1 MYKNIEQDI
10 SNVIM
15 TQNKKNREINLKL
28 NIENKK
34 LDMDIL
40 KKFNIYKILGKLN
53 DNLLESV
60 IFKEETETTAK
71 ILFLFKPINKD
82 LGIGPK
88 YMYIQARKIEQHNNI
103 KIICENEDLNK
114 TETEYSN
121 YNPILWEFSVINIE
135 FINKHKVSINS
146 LFKID
151 INEDLPIYMESLP
164 GTMMK
169 KIFTNLKLFIENL
182 S

>member
-1 MYKNIEQDI
+1 MYKNIEEDI
-10 SNVIM
+10 SSVLM
-15 TQNKKNREINLKL
+15 TQNKKKREINLKL

-34 LDMDIL
+34 IDMDIL
-40 KKFNIYKILGKLN
+40 KQFNIYKILGKLN
-53 DNLLESV
+53 DNLLETV
-60 IFKEETETTAK
+60 IFKEETKTTAK

-82 LGIGPK
+82 MGIGAK
-88 YMYIQARKIEQHNNI
+88 YMYIQARKIEQNNNI
-103 KIICENEDLNK
+103 KIICENEFLSNQ
-114 TETEYSN
+114 EIEYSN
-121 YNPILWEFSVINIE
+121 YNPILCEFSVINIE

-146 LFKID
+146 LFKIN

>member
-10 SNVIM
+10 SNVLM
-15 TQNKKNREINLKL
+15 KQNKEKKEINLNL
-28 NIENKK
+28 SIENKK
-34 LDMDIL
+34 INMDML

-53 DNLLESV
+53 DNLLENV
-60 IFKEETETTAK
+60 VFKEETENTAK

-82 LGIGPK
+82 LGIGSK
-88 YMYIQARKIEQHNNI
+88 YMYIQARKIEKNNNI
-103 KIICENEDLNK
+103 KIICQNEELYNK
-114 TETEYSN
+114 EIEYKK
-121 YNPILWEFSVINIE
+121 YNPILCELSVINIE
-135 FINKHKVSINS
+135 FINKHKVTINS

>member
-10 SNVIM
+10 SNVLM
-15 TQNKKNREINLKL
+15 TQNKKKREIQLKL
-28 NIENKK
+28 YVENEKVNMNILN
-34 LDMDIL
+34 
-40 KKFNIYKILGKLN
+40 KFNIYKILGKLN
-53 DNLLESV
+53 DNLLENV
-60 IFKEETETTAK
+60 IFKEETETTSK

-88 YMYIQARKIEQHNNI
+88 YMYIHARKVEQNNNI
-103 KIICENEDLNK
+103 KIVCENETLNPD
-114 TETEYSN
+114 EYKN
-121 YNPILWEFSVINIE
+121 YKQILCDFSVINIE
-135 FINKHKVSINS
+135 FINNHKVFINS
-146 LFKID
+146 LFQID

-169 KIFTNLKLFIENL
+169 KIFSNLKLFIENL

>member
-1 MYKNIEQDI
+1 MYKNIEHDI

-15 TQNKKNREINLKL
+15 TQNKKKKEINLVF
-28 NIENKK
+28 NIENKNI
-34 LDMDIL
+34 DMDIL

-53 DNLLESV
+53 DNLVENV
-60 IFKEETETTAK
+60 IFKEETETNAK
-71 ILFLFKPINKD
+71 ILFLFKAINKD
-82 LGIGPK
+82 MGIGSK
-88 YMYIQARKIEQHNNI
+88 YMCIHARKIETNNNI
-103 KIICENEDLNK
+103 KIICENDNLND
-114 TETEYSN
+114 TENEYEK
-121 YNPILWEFSVINIE
+121 YKPILCEFSVINIE
-135 FINKHKVSINS
+135 FITTHKVSINS

>member
-1 MYKNIEQDI
+1 MYKNIEYDI

-15 TQNKKNREINLKL
+15 TQNKIKKEINLKL

-34 LDMDIL
+34 IDMDIL
-40 KKFNIYKILGKLN
+40 KEFNIYKILGKLN
-53 DNLLESV
+53 DNLLETV
-60 IFKEETETTAK
+60 IFKEETRTTAK
-71 ILFLFKPINKD
+71 ILFLFKSINKD
-82 LGIGPK
+82 LGIGQK
-88 YMYIQARKIEQHNNI
+88 YMYIQARKIEQNNNI
-103 KIICENEDLNK
+103 KIICENEILSK
-114 TETEYSN
+114 QETEYSN
-121 YNPILWEFSVINIE
+121 YNPIFCDFSVINIE